1 MMTADDFD
9 EFIKKLEIALEPLTE
24 RIRLA
29 GLESAIID
37 IKGNEMELILSFR
50 FQDEETAKAVA
61 ELYFRIFK
69 KAGLEVSFEPINGHL
84 DIR

>member
-1 MMTADDFD
+1 MTADDFD

-37 IKGNEMELILSFR
+37 RKGNEMELILSFR

-61 ELYFRIFK
+61 DFILEFSK
-69 KAGLEVSFEPINGHL
+69 KRDWKSALNP
-84 DIR
+84 